1 MPDYTLVYW
10 PIPFRGHFARF
21 VLAHAGATWDET
33 GYDEVIAQKSLP
45 VAEQPY
51 PFMAP
56 PLLVDHADG
65 RRLSQLPAIL
75 MFLGRRHGLTG
86 EPDRALRL
94 ICDAMDVLFE
104 ITRYHGAQMWD
115 RGNWAAFV
123 GGRLPRWMQM
133 HEGLLRDAGTPFF
146 DGEEPMLA
154 DLAMTALW
162 HTMADRLPGM
172 RPLLHAHAP
181 RLETMVD
188 AVAAS
193 DRVAAVLADWQERVP
208 RYCGGEI
215 EESILDMLGA
225 GGAS

>member
-123 GGRLPRWMQM
+123 GG
-133 HEGLLRDAGTPFF
+133 GCRDGCRCTKGCCATP
-146 DGEEPMLA
+146 GRRSS
-154 DLAMTALW
+154 TARNRCW
-162 HTMADRLPGM
+162 PTSR
-172 RPLLHAHAP
+172 
-181 RLETMVD
+181 
-188 AVAAS
+188 
-193 DRVAAVLADWQERVP
+193 
-208 RYCGGEI
+208 
-215 EESILDMLGA
+215 
-225 GGAS
+225 